1 MTEQPADTPL
11 VAKDS
16 DSSCVSCEDK
26 VEGLQ
31 RLPCLHSVSVCE
43 KQECREKLAK
53 SKVSCS
59 QCKEVFDVPEFG
71 FPSYSFATKCSHHGR
86 SLELYCVPCKV
97 LVCRLCKADGI
108 HKSHDVLSVSEEL
121 VVKNK
126 RTLTAC
132 ISKVNGKMETLDAR
146 MKEIDEKQVTL
157 DRHFTDA
164 KEEVDRMI
172 EELIAHLR
180 TRRNALISE
189 LEQKNMI
196 GINNLKQYKGE
207 VQSHHSKLAAYRTK
221 VEKVVESASTVEQI
235 STSQIAVKRLELL
248 IEMTSHPTPSL
259 PSLHFVNSRNKPQ
272 AKESVEALGS
282 IQSVS
287 PPNCS
292 MSGVTVSGNVIHY
305 APWSVPFSFK
315 VFTRDHSGSH
325 CVFGEEN
332 VRAVLTPT
340 TCGVPVLGQVED
352 NRDGTYQVE
361 FKCVPSN
368 QSELVVTVNSERIK
382 GSPLKVEI
390 DYPKSIKQTIKDPK
404 MDRKFQAL
412 SFTKGGLL
420 LATDVK
426 NKNVCILNENGEFVK
441 TFKVISGG
449 DRMHGITE
457 LSDGNIAVSLSDKNR
472 IAVYTPKGEFVR
484 DFGSDKLKMPC
495 GIAVNNEGQLFVA
508 EKNGNRLSV
517 YSEDGR
523 FQSRFGSKGSQPGK
537 FHNPEQIC
545 IAQDGLVY
553 VTDRYNHR
561 IQVFKQD
568 GRFVHQF
575 GNDLLSVPTGLA
587 LTKDDHVVTVDVAV
601 TLKQWWNPWSSDQ
614 WNTNKLIIFT
624 KSKKCVLESTDLGLS
639 NPYGVAVSER
649 GIIYIADPDKNR
661 IVKV

>member
-1 MTEQPADTPL
+1 MAEIPTDTPL
-11 VAKDS
+11 VAQDL

-26 VEGLQ
+26 AEGLQ

-59 QCKEVFDVPEFG
+59 ECKEVFDVPEVG
-71 FPSYSFATKCSHHGR
+71 FPSYSFATKCSHHGQ
-86 SLELYCVPCKV
+86 SLQLYCVPCEI
-97 LVCRLCKADGI
+97 LVCQLCKADGI

-132 ISKVNGKMETLDAR
+132 ISEVNGEMETLDAR

-164 KEEVDRMI
+164 KEEVNRMI
-172 EELIAHLR
+172 EELISQLR
-180 TRRNALISE
+180 TRRDSLISE

-196 GINNLKQYKGE
+196 GINNLNEYKGE
-207 VQSHHSKLAAYRTK
+207 FQSHHSKLAAYK
-221 VEKVVESASTVEQI
+221 AKMEKVVESASRIELI
-235 STSQIAVKRLELL
+235 SMSQIAVKRLELL
-248 IEMTSHPTPSL
+248 IEMTSQPTPPL
-259 PSLHFVNSRNKPQ
+259 PSIHFVDSRNKQQ
-272 AKESVEALGS
+272 AKDSVEVLGS
-282 IQSVS
+282 IESVS

-292 MSGVTVSGNVIHY
+292 MSGVAVSDNVIRY
-305 APWSVPFSFK
+305 TPWSVPFSFK

-325 CVFGEEN
+325 CVFGGEN

-368 QSELVVTVNSERIK
+368 QSELVVTVNDEHIK
-382 GSPLKVEI
+382 GSPVKMEI
-390 DYPKSIKQTIKDPK
+390 GYPTAIKQIIKDPK
-404 MDRKFQAL
+404 KKNRRFRAL

-420 LATDVK
+420 LATDGK
-426 NKNVCILNENGEFVK
+426 NKNVCIWNEDGELVR
-441 TFKVISGG
+441 TFKVSSGG
-449 DRMHGITE
+449 DHMHGITE

-472 IAVYTPKGEFVR
+472 IAVYTPEGEFVR
-484 DFGSDKLKMPC
+484 DFGSDRLKMPC
-495 GIAVNNEGQLFVA
+495 GIAVNNGGQLFVA
-508 EKNGNRLSV
+508 ENNGNRLSV

-523 FQSRFGSKGSQPGK
+523 FQSSFGSKGSKDGE
-537 FHNPEQIC
+537 FNHPEQVC

-553 VTDRYNHR
+553 VSDRYNNR
-561 IQVFKQD
+561 IQVFEQ
-568 GRFVHQF
+568 GGSFVHQF
-575 GNDLLSVPTGLA
+575 GNDLLSAPTGLA
-587 LTKDDHVVTVDVAV
+587 FTKDDHVVVV
-601 TLKQWWNPWSSDQ
+601 TSSQWS
-614 WNTNKLIIFT
+614 TNKLIIFT
-624 KSKKCVLESTDLGLS
+624 KSKECVLQSTDLGLYY
-639 NPYGVAVSER
+639 PYGVAVSEG
-649 GIIYIADPDKNR
+649 GIIYIADPDNNR